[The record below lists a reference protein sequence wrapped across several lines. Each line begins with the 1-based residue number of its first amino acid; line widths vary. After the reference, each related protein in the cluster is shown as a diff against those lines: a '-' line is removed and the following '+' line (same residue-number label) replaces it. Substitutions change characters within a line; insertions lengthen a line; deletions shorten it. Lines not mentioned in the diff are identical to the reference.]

1 MTVNLHVLPKVYP
14 AAYRCKFQVVPM
26 VPQFAVSRSD
36 DVCLF
41 VSLHGYIEV
50 NDS

>member
-1 MTVNLHVLPKVYP
+1 MTVNLHVLLKIHP
-14 AAYRCKFQVVPM
+14 AAYSDKLEVIPTVLG
-26 VPQFAVSRSD
+26 FAASQSD

-41 VSLHGYIEV
+41 VSLHGYIAV

>member
-1 MTVNLHVLPKVYP
+1 MTVNLHILLKVYP
-14 AAYRCKFQVVPM
+14 AAYRCKWQVIPTVS
-26 VPQFAVSRSD
+26 QFAVGRSD

-41 VSLHGYIEV
+41 VCLQRYIEV

>member
-1 MTVNLHVLPKVYP
+1 MTVNLHILLKVYP
-14 AAYRCKFQVVPM
+14 AAYRCELQVIPTVPR
-26 VPQFAVSRSD
+26 FALSQSE

-41 VSLHGYIEV
+41 VCLPEYIEV